1 MQDFNNIHIHSH
13 FASARAENN
22 VMELFELIR
31 KVSQA
36 TPRCTNEGRWVRYV
50 KSCHIVK
57 QMLFKIPCECFDAGT
72 VQLCLFFPLNS
83 AMVLI
88 GILIGI
94 VCLCMNSHVAYY

>member
-1 MQDFNNIHIHSH
+1 
-13 FASARAENN
+13 
-22 VMELFELIR
+22 MELVKLIR
-31 KVSQA
+31 KVSET
-36 TPRCTNEGRWVRYV
+36 TPRCTNEGRLVRYV

-57 QMLFKIPCECFDAGT
+57 QMLFKILCERFDTRT